1 MVRQRALLGIV
12 TVFTILLGGVGAGA
26 RAGSG
31 TTFAAWLEKAYQGD
45 ARAQNHVGEAL
56 ADGNGVEKNDF
67 DAVRWFHKAALQ
79 GLVEAQYNLSVMFA
93 NGQGVRQD
101 DAETVKWSRL
111 AAQQGHPGAQ
121 YQLGLLYAVGA
132 GLERDLVQAY
142 KWFSL
147 AAARLA
153 GADGEIAREDREL
166 VAEKMTAEQIAEAQ
180 RLVQDWKPEDGLP
193 VLATKDG

>member
-1 MVRQRALLGIV
+1 MARQRVLLGAV
-12 TVFTILLGGVGAGA
+12 AVCAILLGGAGAGA
-26 RAGSG
+26 SAGG
-31 TTFAAWLEKAYQGD
+31 NPTFDAWLEKAALGD
-45 ARAQNHVGEAL
+45 AKAQNQVGEAL
-56 ADGNGVEKNDF
+56 ADGNGVQKNDF

-147 AAARLA
+147 AAARLE

-166 VAEKMTAEQIAEAQ
+166 VAEKMTAEQIRKAQ
-180 RLVQDWKPEDGLP
+180 RLVRDWKPEDGLS